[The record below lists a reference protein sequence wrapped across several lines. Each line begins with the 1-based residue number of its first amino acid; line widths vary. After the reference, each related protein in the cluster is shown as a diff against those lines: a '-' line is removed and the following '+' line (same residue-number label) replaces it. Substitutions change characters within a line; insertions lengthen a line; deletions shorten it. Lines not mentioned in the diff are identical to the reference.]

1 MPPIVNDA
9 ANQNDR
15 LLLKNI
21 PQYIVDKIVDESLLK
36 ELLGRSLIER
46 AVIMVDR
53 FKLEGFK
60 PYHRRAIYKSH
71 KIALKKIRY
80 TKITKENK
88 IQEQLEK
95 IRACHAKVEKL
106 KQLGHE
112 PIYIDEVMFT
122 SSTNMESTWLPKY
135 SPIMLDRKK
144 ADTKPIACIA
154 AISARNGIELV
165 MQFDFSVDKKKFES
179 FLIKLREKMG

>member
-1 MPPIVNDA
+1 MQPLATSSIYLFSGARYKARVAGQAPDA
-9 ANQNDR
+9 DVWDVGDIRTQEV
-15 LLLKNI
+15 
-21 PQYIVDKIVDESLLK
+21 QMTTVDHYV
-36 ELLGRSLIER
+36 
-46 AVIMVDR
+46 
-53 FKLEGFK
+53 
-60 PYHRRAIYKSH
+60 
-71 KIALKKIRY
+71 AL
-80 TKITKENK
+80 
-88 IQEQLEK
+88 EQLEK
-95 IRACHAKVEKL
+95 IRACHSKVEKS

-122 SSTNMESTWLPKY
+122 SSTNMESTWSPKY